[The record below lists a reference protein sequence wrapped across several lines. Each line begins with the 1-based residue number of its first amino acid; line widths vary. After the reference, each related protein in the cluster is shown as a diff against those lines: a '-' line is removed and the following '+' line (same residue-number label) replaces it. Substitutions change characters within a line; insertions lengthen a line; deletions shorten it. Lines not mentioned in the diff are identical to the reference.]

1 MDFYWSHILSIVLFA
16 PMVGAVLIAFLPREN
31 SKAIRY
37 TALGFSVLTFA
48 LSVPL
53 FFSYMGTLSGFQ
65 FVEIAPWI
73 REWGI
78 SYHIGIDG
86 ISILLVLLTTFMSIL
101 AIWFSFYVQN
111 RIKEYMFFFLLL
123 ETGMLG
129 VFMALDLVLFYVFW
143 ELTLIPMYFIIGI
156 WGGANRLY
164 AAIKFFIY
172 TFAGSLFMLIA
183 IVAIYYIHL
192 NATGVSSFNLID
204 IQRVLAN
211 GQIAPKVELWLFIA
225 FALAFAI
232 KVPLFPFHTWLPDA
246 HVEAPTAGSVL
257 LAAVLLKMGTYGFLR
272 FCLPLFPDASQA
284 AVPWMMGLSVIG
296 ITYGAIVAAMQQDL
310 KKLVAYSSVAH
321 LGFVMLGMFAL
332 NQQGITGSV
341 LQMVNH
347 GISTG
352 ALFLLVGILY
362 ERTHTRSFK
371 DFGGLKAQM
380 PIYAA
385 LFLVIMLSSVGL
397 PSTNGFV
404 GEFLCLIGAFHTNFL
419 GLYGTN
425 LWYVVL
431 ATLGVVL
438 AAVYLLWMY
447 QKVFYGPN
455 DNPKNQNLPDVK
467 WWEGVIVASL
477 IALVF
482 WIGLYP
488 KALTDKM
495 EVSVAHVISQT
506 TLDRGARPAWSEM
519 TFKQMKVKKPATKLA
534 VKENDQ

>member
-1 MDFYWSHILSIVLFA
+1 
-16 PMVGAVLIAFLPREN
+16 
-31 SKAIRY
+31 
-37 TALGFSVLTFA
+37 
-48 LSVPL
+48 
-53 FFSYMGTLSGFQ
+53 
-65 FVEIAPWI
+65 
-73 REWGI
+73 
-78 SYHIGIDG
+78 
-86 ISILLVLLTTFMSIL
+86 
-101 AIWFSFYVQN
+101 
-111 RIKEYMFFFLLL
+111 
-123 ETGMLG
+123 
-129 VFMALDLVLFYVFW
+129 
-143 ELTLIPMYFIIGI
+143 
-156 WGGANRLY
+156 
-164 AAIKFFIY
+164 
-172 TFAGSLFMLIA
+172 
-183 IVAIYYIHL
+183 
-192 NATGVSSFNLID
+192 VSSFNLID

>member
-425 LWYVVL
+425 LWFVVL
-431 ATLGVVL
+431 ASLGVVL